1 MFKTQLKKEAL
12 ETEIEL
18 LENQIR
24 LKRKEICTNGNEEYE
39 NCSCSNDG
47 SNKMAYSASKN
58 SHEEVINY
66 FEILNRKLIMLIK

>member
-24 LKRKEICTNGNEEYE
+24 LKRKEICTNGEEYE
-39 NCSCSNDG
+39 SSNCNCSNDG
-47 SNKMAYSASKN
+47 GSAKMAYSASKT
-58 SHEEVINY
+58 SHEEVINDCLLY
-66 FEILNRKLIMLIK
+66 GDIK